1 MISLGLF
8 VTWIVLIISVVTSND
23 TITETKALIKDIS
36 FSESIASSSSSSSSS
51 ISNSNSLNRLKD
63 IDNIILPK
71 RIKKSES
78 YGAFPPLAEVE
89 RNLTLYLNTL
99 HSKLG
104 SLAGPKV
111 TAVDVWETFLEV
123 TRSMV
128 MKWDDENRNN
138 FEIPRKDESIY
149 VALGTYRDPYC
160 PMTIKSLYA
169 NAKYPEKVFVGLF
182 QQNCFEKKCRT
193 GVLKGGIVNDMDTD
207 VNCYTEFCS
216 SSEGIKSNAC
226 NNGNVRLFNVNES
239 ESLGPYMARYL
250 GSKFYRGEE
259 FYLQIDS
266 HSEFVRD
273 WDTKLIK
280 MVRDAP
286 AEKPVISAYPPS
298 ENSNW
303 RDSIGYRICD
313 SEFADA
319 QIEWQIIR
327 LGTGQ
332 AFDSRFYDIPRYAPF
347 VAAGF
352 FFGPATLLHEVPF
365 DPLLPWIFMGEEISM
380 SARLWTAGYDIF
392 SPTTNVLNH
401 YYVRRHYPKFWES
414 VNRFFKKGIHNSIVE
429 LIIERVKNN
438 LGYPESRADRVQPSS
453 LLYRLNDWGMGSKR
467 SYAAYLE
474 MVGIEPISKTITP
487 NLWCHKG
494 DHPQQSLPYKK
505 TK

>member
-1 MISLGLF
+1 MKLNHLKWIIISVLSLVLF
-8 VTWIVLIISVVTSND
+8 VTWIGLIISVLLPNE
-23 TITETKALIKDIS
+23 TIIKNVNTAPI
-36 FSESIASSSSSSSSS
+36 SS
-51 ISNSNSLNRLKD
+51 ISSISSISAPLENSNIFQSNKILSLKQD
-63 IDNIILPK
+63 DVKLPS
-71 RIKKSES
+71 RIKKSAS
-78 YGAFPPLAEVE
+78 YGSFPPLAESE

-99 HSKLG
+99 HSRLG

-111 TAVDVWETFLEV
+111 TAEDIWETFLDV

-138 FEIPRKDESIY
+138 FETPRKDESIY

-169 NAKYPEKVFVGLF
+169 NAKYPEKVFVGLL

-216 SSEGIKSNAC
+216 SAEGIKSNAC

-266 HSEFVRD
+266 HSEFVKD

-286 AEKPVISAYPPS
+286 AAKPVISAYPPS
-298 ENSNW
+298 ESSNW

-365 DPLLPWIFMGEEISM
+365 DPLLPWIFMV
-380 SARLWTAGYDIF
+380 WCYF
-392 SPTTNVLNH
+392 N
-401 YYVRRHYPKFWES
+401 YY
-414 VNRFFKKGIHNSIVE
+414 
-429 LIIERVKNN
+429 
-438 LGYPESRADRVQPSS
+438 
-453 LLYRLNDWGMGSKR
+453 
-467 SYAAYLE
+467 
-474 MVGIEPISKTITP
+474 
-487 NLWCHKG
+487 CH
-494 DHPQQSLPYKK
+494 
-505 TK
+505 